1 MSVFASNHALGF
13 MYFFVR
19 PSSKWPFA
27 FGFLLVPAA
36 LLAATLVQKDPPV
49 CPADADLPVAIWDID
64 LKLANAV
71 PRNFRTTDDPLK
83 AAKGEMP
90 ATTRLND
97 CAPRAAAS
105 LLPKG

>member
-71 PRNFRTTDDPLK
+71 PGKFRRTDDPRNG
-83 AAKGEMP
+83 ARGAMP
-90 ATTRLND
+90 GTTGLN
-97 CAPRAAAS
+97 AS
-105 LLPKG
+105 ASA